1 MIEKRHTAI
10 IIDDMKLAR
19 ATLRLEISDTL
30 PGIQI
35 IGEADGV
42 VQGIKLA
49 KDTKPDIVF
58 LDIEMQ
64 DGDGFDL
71 LDILTDLN
79 SKVIFVTASNEYA
92 IKAFQ
97 YAAVD
102 YIMKPVDPD
111 LLRKAVEKV
120 IKQGKTQKEQILLVK
135 EQMKGYNK
143 PSTKLALHTSDK
155 IQIVDFSEIIRL
167 EAMGNYTTFYL
178 QDVSKVLVTRTLKEY
193 DRLLSPSGFLRV
205 HQSHLINLE
214 HVAAYVKSDGGYIS
228 MKDNSHVPVS
238 VRKKPKVTEI
248 LSSL

>member
-1 MIEKRHTAI
+1 
-10 IIDDMKLAR
+10 
-19 ATLRLEISDTL
+19 
-30 PGIQI
+30 
-35 IGEADGV
+35 V
-42 VQGIKLA
+42 NGIKLV

-64 DGDGFDL
+64 DGDGFDV

-102 YIMKPVDPD
+102 YIMKPADSN
-111 LLRKAVEKV
+111 LLKKAVEKV
-120 IKQGKTQKEQILLVK
+120 IDQGNTQKEQISLMK
-135 EQMKGYNK
+135 EQMKDDSK

-178 QDVSKVLVTRTLKEY
+178 SGSSKVLVTRTLKEY
-193 DRLLSPSGFLRV
+193 DKLLSPSGFLRV

-214 HVAAYVKSDGGYIS
+214 HVAAYIKSEGGYIS
-228 MKDNSHVPVS
+228 MKDDSHVPVS

>member
-10 IIDDMKLAR
+10 IIDDMELAR
-19 ATLRLEISDTL
+19 ASLRSEIEDTL
-30 PGIQI
+30 PEIEI

-42 VQGIKLA
+42 VNGIKLV

-64 DGDGFDL
+64 DGDGFDV

-102 YIMKPVDPD
+102 YIMKPADSD
-111 LLRKAVEKV
+111 LLKKAVEKV
-120 IKQGKTQKEQILLVK
+120 IDQGNTQKEQISLMK
-135 EQMKGYNK
+135 EQMKDDSK
-143 PSTKLALHTSDK
+143 PSAKLALHTSDK

-178 QDVSKVLVTRTLKEY
+178 
-193 DRLLSPSGFLRV
+193 SGSR
-205 HQSHLINLE
+205 I
-214 HVAAYVKSDGGYIS
+214 
-228 MKDNSHVPVS
+228 
-238 VRKKPKVTEI
+238 
-248 LSSL
+248 

>member
-19 ATLRLEISDTL
+19 ATLRLGISDTL

-64 DGDGFDL
+64 DGDGFDV

-135 EQMKGYNK
+135 EQMKGDNK

>member
-64 DGDGFDL
+64 DGDGFDV

-135 EQMKGYNK
+135 EQMKGDNK

-214 HVAAYVKSDGGYIS
+214 YVAAYVKSDGGYIS
-228 MKDNSHVPVS
+228 MKDKSHVPVS

>member
-1 MIEKRHTAI
+1 MIEQRHTAI
-10 IIDDMKLAR
+10 IIDDMELAR
-19 ATLRLEISDTL
+19 ASLRSEIEDSL
-30 PGIQI
+30 PSIEI
-35 IGEADGV
+35 VGEADGV
-42 VQGIKLA
+42 VSGIKLI
-49 KDTKPDIVF
+49 KERKPDIVF

-64 DGDGFDL
+64 DGDGFDV

-102 YIMKPVDPD
+102 YIMKPADTD

-120 IKQGKTQKEQILLVK
+120 IDQGNTQKEQISLMK
-135 EQMKGYNK
+135 EQMKGDSK
-143 PSTKLALHTSDK
+143 SSTKLALHTSDK

-178 QDVSKVLVTRTLKEY
+178 SGGGKVLVTRTLKEY
-193 DRLLSPSGFLRV
+193 DILLSPSGFLRV

-214 HVAAYVKSDGGYIS
+214 HVAAYIKTEGGYIS

>member
-10 IIDDMKLAR
+10 IIDDMELAR
-19 ATLRLEISDTL
+19 ASLRSEIEDTL
-30 PGIQI
+30 PEIEI

-42 VQGIKLA
+42 VNGIKLV

-64 DGDGFDL
+64 DGDGFDV

-102 YIMKPVDPD
+102 YIMKPADSD
-111 LLRKAVEKV
+111 LLKKAVEKV
-120 IKQGKTQKEQILLVK
+120 IDQGNTQKEQISLMK
-135 EQMKGYNK
+135 EQMKDDSK
-143 PSTKLALHTSDK
+143 PSAKLALHTSDK

-178 QDVSKVLVTRTLKEY
+178 SGSSKVLVTRTLKEY
-193 DRLLSPSGFLRV
+193 DKLLSPSGFLRV

-214 HVAAYVKSDGGYIS
+214 HVAAYIKSEGGYIS
-228 MKDNSHVPVS
+228 MKDDSHVPVS

>member
-30 PGIQI
+30 PDIQI
-35 IGEADGV
+35 IGEAEGV
-42 VQGIKLA
+42 IQGIKLA

-64 DGDGFDL
+64 DGDGFDV

-135 EQMKGYNK
+135 EQMEGDNK
-143 PSTKLALHTSDK
+143 PST
-155 IQIVDFSEIIRL
+155 
-167 EAMGNYTTFYL
+167 
-178 QDVSKVLVTRTLKEY
+178 
-193 DRLLSPSGFLRV
+193 
-205 HQSHLINLE
+205 
-214 HVAAYVKSDGGYIS
+214 
-228 MKDNSHVPVS
+228 
-238 VRKKPKVTEI
+238 
-248 LSSL
+248 

>member
-1 MIEKRHTAI
+1 MIEERYTAI
-10 IIDDMKLAR
+10 IIDDMELAR
-19 ATLRLEISDTL
+19 ATLRHEISDSL
-30 PGIQI
+30 PSIEI
-35 IGEADGV
+35 VGEADGV
-42 VQGIKLA
+42 VNGIKLA

-64 DGDGFDL
+64 DGDGFDV

-102 YIMKPVDPD
+102 YIMKPADPE
-111 LLRKAVEKV
+111 LLKKAVEKV
-120 IKQGKTQKEQILLVK
+120 IAQGNTHKEQISLVK
-135 EQMKGYNK
+135 EQMKEG
-143 PSTKLALHTSDK
+143 STASRKLALHTSEK
-155 IQIVDFSEIIRL
+155 IQIVAFDDITRL

-178 QDVSKVLVTRTLKEY
+178 EGGKKVLVTRTLKEY
-193 DRLLSPSGFLRV
+193 DSLLSPSGFLRV
-205 HQSHLINLE
+205 HQSHLVNLE
-214 HVAAYVKSDGGYIS
+214 YVAAYVKTEGGYIS
-228 MKDNSHVPVS
+228 MKDDSHVPVS

>member
-1 MIEKRHTAI
+1 MIEERHTAI
-10 IIDDMKLAR
+10 IIDDMELAR
-19 ATLRLEISDTL
+19 ASLRQEITDTL
-30 PGIQI
+30 PNIEI
-35 IGEADGV
+35 VGEADGV
-42 VQGIKLA
+42 VSGIKLA
-49 KDTKPDIVF
+49 KDTTPDIVF

-64 DGDGFDL
+64 DGDGFDV

-102 YIMKPVDPD
+102 YIMKPADPE
-111 LLRKAVEKV
+111 LLQKAVEKV
-120 IKQGKTQKEQILLVK
+120 VAQGNTQKAQISLVK
-135 EQMKGYNK
+135 EQMKDESQ

-155 IQIVDFSEIIRL
+155 IQIVNFNEIIRL

-178 QDVSKVLVTRTLKEY
+178 QGGSKVLVTRTLKEY
-193 DRLLSPSGFLRV
+193 DTLLSPSGFLRV

-214 HVAAYVKSDGGYIS
+214 FVAAYVKSEGGYIS
-228 MKDNSHVPVS
+228 MKDDSHVPVS